1 VTLRRSGS
9 YFRRFER
16 VCRFQLQ
23 GLKVRSSLTL
33 DLESLNANFSSKR
46 LGIIHGRTFPYQIRG
61 IFYYTAV
68 RLETDAYLG
77 T

>member
-1 VTLRRSGS
+1 MTLRLSES
-9 YFRRFER
+9 YFRRFEG

-23 GLKVRSSLTL
+23 VLKVRSSLTL
-33 DLESLNANFSSKR
+33 DLEFLNASFSSNR
-46 LGIIHGRTFPYQIRG
+46 LGIIHGRTSPYQITG